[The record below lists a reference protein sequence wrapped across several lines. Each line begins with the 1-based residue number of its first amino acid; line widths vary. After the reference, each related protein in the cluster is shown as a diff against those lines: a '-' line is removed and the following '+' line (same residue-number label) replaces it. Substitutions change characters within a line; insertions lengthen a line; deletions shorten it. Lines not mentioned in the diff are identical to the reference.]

1 VGGEFGFPI
10 RSSHRTS
17 RWHQGY
23 LRNLAALFSLSS
35 FPLNFIPSQNMAT
48 EPVYKQVSEAVV
60 TYSLRVRALE
70 DFFKLYPKQVE
81 LDHASAQLENAHA
94 YLLDREL
101 AQTSAQ
107 DDGQAP
113 GPEPQV
119 ALQTSISVQELPKQ
133 NRDLAD
139 LCSNELSE
147 SWAAIEIL
155 TKVLEEM
162 EGKTAKALLDLING
176 EGLSSEAVTLTL
188 LRFKD
193 KKIKCDARC
202 DEVRNLYI
210 NLARMSVDTVKA
222 EVTADGIKEKTG
234 RVPTDDEIEIERQR
248 ALKTHPDRVR
258 KALEDTDNEAANRTR
273 LAEIIEQLEAI
284 IEPERQFEIPIRQAT
299 RYDSFNFYDPDDEEA
314 GNDDESESSYEYL
327 ASVDDASDSTEV
339 VAIDDR
345 ANTQPGAGG
354 QDHQDNHDASN
365 ASSSVPTIADLAIR

>member
-1 VGGEFGFPI
+1 
-10 RSSHRTS
+10 
-17 RWHQGY
+17 
-23 LRNLAALFSLSS
+23 
-35 FPLNFIPSQNMAT
+35 MAT
-48 EPVYKQVSEAVV
+48 QPVYKQVSEALV

-113 GPEPQV
+113 GSDPQST
-119 ALQTSISVQELPKQ
+119 LRTSVSVQELPKQ
-133 NRDLAD
+133 NIDLAD

-155 TKVLEEM
+155 TKVLEEK
-162 EGKTAKALLDLING
+162 EGKNAEALLDLIKG

-188 LRFKD
+188 VRFKD
-193 KKIKCDARC
+193 KKTKCDARC
-202 DEVRNLYI
+202 KEVRNLYI

-222 EVTADGIKEKTG
+222 EVTADSIKAKTG

-248 ALKTHPDRVR
+248 ALKTHPDRVS
-258 KALEDTDNEAANRTR
+258 KALKDMDNETANCTL
-273 LAEIIEQLEAI
+273 LAEKIEQLEAI
-284 IEPERQFEIPIRQAT
+284 IEPERQFEIPVRQAT
-299 RYDSFNFYDPDDEEA
+299 RKDSFNFNDPDDEEA
-314 GNDDESESSYEYL
+314 GDDDDSECSYEYL
-327 ASVDDASDSTEV
+327 ASADEASDTTEV

-345 ANTQPGAGG
+345 ADTQPGAGS
-354 QDHQDNHDASN
+354 QDHQDNNDASS
-365 ASSSVPTIADLAIR
+365 ASSSMPTSPGLAMR